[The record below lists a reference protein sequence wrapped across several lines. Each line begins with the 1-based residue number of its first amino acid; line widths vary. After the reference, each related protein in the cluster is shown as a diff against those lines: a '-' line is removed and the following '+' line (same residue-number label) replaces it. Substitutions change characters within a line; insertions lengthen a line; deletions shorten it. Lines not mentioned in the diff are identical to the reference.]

1 MTTVHTL
8 DERLRRKALE
18 DLEKEVNALFLNV
31 QREFRGAD
39 PQELSR
45 AAKHT
50 SVSFRAST
58 LIEALKKALYKAL
71 APAREQKA
79 IDDFLSRLD
88 ALGSQVDQLR
98 DEVLR

>member
-18 DLEKEVNALFLNV
+18 DMEKEVNALFLNV

-39 PQELSR
+39 PQVQLKTSND
-45 AAKHT
+45 T

-58 LIEALKKALYKAL
+58 LIEALKKALYQAL

-88 ALGSQVDQLR
+88 SLGSQVDQLR